1 MVEDDQPYRE
11 FEDGRLRVF
20 GYSYDVQAVQQIAT
34 VSGHGWVRGA
44 ALMADNHLGY
54 SMPIGGVAAYREMT
68 SPSGVGYDI
77 GCGVMA
83 VRTDVAFA
91 DVANDLGR
99 LADEIA
105 GRISFGIGRKNPTP
119 VDHALFD
126 SPVWREV
133 PELTQEVRAKRGRGR
148 CARAPSSSS
157 APSARATTTST
168 CWSSRPPASCGRRAT
183 SAAAGSDTASPP
195 GSST

>member
-1 MVEDDQPYRE
+1 MLFTREVGALRDGGDPEKLRGMSDTSMVEDDQPYRE

-34 VSGHGWVRGA
+34 VSGHGWVSAA

-83 VRTDVAFA
+83 VRTDVAYA
-91 DVANDLGR
+91 DIADDLGR

-105 GRISFGIGRKNPTP
+105 GRISFGIGRKNRHRST
-119 VDHALFD
+119 
-126 SPVWREV
+126 
-133 PELTQEVRAKRGRGR
+133 TR
-148 CARAPSSSS
+148 CSTHRSGARCQS
-157 APSARATTTST
+157 
-168 CWSSRPPASCGRRAT
+168 
-183 SAAAGSDTASPP
+183 
-195 GSST
+195 

>member
-34 VSGHGWVRGA
+34 VSGHGWVSAA

-83 VRTDVAFA
+83 VRTDVAYA
-91 DVANDLGR
+91 DIADDLGR
-99 LADEIA
+99 LADEIT

-126 SPVWREV
+126 YRSG
-133 PELTQEVRAKRGRGR
+133 AR
-148 CARAPSSSS
+148 CQS
-157 APSARATTTST
+157 
-168 CWSSRPPASCGRRAT
+168 
-183 SAAAGSDTASPP
+183 
-195 GSST
+195 

>member
-1 MVEDDQPYRE
+1 MTDTSMIEDDQPYRE
-11 FEDGRLRVF
+11 FDDGALRVF
-20 GYSYDVQAVQQIAT
+20 GYSYDVQAVQQIKT
-34 VSGHGWVRGA
+34 VSGHGWVSGA

-83 VRTDVAFA
+83 VRTDVAYA
-91 DVANDLGR
+91 DIADDLGR
-99 LADEIA
+99 LADEIT

-126 SPVWREV
+126 SPVWDEV
-133 PELTQEVRAKRGRGR
+133 PELTQEVSAKRGPWSLRT
-148 CARAPSSSS
+148 RAE
-157 APSARATTTST
+157 
-168 CWSSRPPASCGRRAT
+168 
-183 SAAAGSDTASPP
+183 
-195 GSST
+195 